1 MSLHDFTLAW
11 RLMRRHPVL
20 SALIV
25 LALALGIGASMT
37 TLTVYRVLSGDP
49 LPGRSDR
56 LFAVQ
61 LDAVSREA
69 PTPGNEPNDQL
80 TRFDAEALLR
90 DKRGLRQ
97 AMMSGG
103 QLQVRAL
110 AGDKPL
116 IATARYT
123 TRDFFAMFGAPL
135 RSGQAWSEADEQ
147 QRARVVVISDDL
159 ARKLYGEA
167 DPVGRNLLLRGQVL
181 RIVGVLAPW
190 RPVPHFYDLNNGRYA
205 PVEQVFVPWPTA
217 IDLRLGHSGRMW
229 CWGDVPQGDTRALN
243 APCAWIQY
251 WVELPSAAEAPAFR
265 DYLTRYSADQRAA
278 GRYERPPNV
287 RLRDVM
293 AWLTHQKVVPAD
305 ARLQLWLSAG
315 FLGVCV
321 LNTVGLLLAMC
332 LRRAAEIG
340 VRRALGATRRAIFT
354 QYLALAAALGGLG
367 GVLGL
372 GLAALGLWA
381 VRQGP
386 ESHADLARLDGG
398 MLAITVGVSLLAS
411 LLAGALPAWR
421 ACQITPA
428 LQLKAG

>member
-1 MSLHDFTLAW
+1 MSLHDFSLAW
-11 RLMRRHPVL
+11 RLVRRHPVL
-20 SALIV
+20 STLIV
-25 LALALGIGASMT
+25 VALALGIGASMT

-49 LPGRSDR
+49 LPGRSER
-56 LFAVQ
+56 IFAVQ

-69 PTPGNEPNDQL
+69 QRPDGEPNDQL

-103 QLQVRAL
+103 QQQVRARES
-110 AGDKPL
+110 DKPMV
-116 IATARYT
+116 ATARYT
-123 TRDFFAMFGAPL
+123 TRDFFPMFGVPL
-135 RSGQAWSEADEQ
+135 RGGQVWSEADEQ
-147 QRARVVVISDDL
+147 QRARVAIVSDEL
-159 ARKLYGEA
+159 ARTLFGEA
-167 DPVGRNLLLRGQVL
+167 DPVGQNLLLRGQVL

-190 RPVPHFYDLNNGRYA
+190 RPVPHFYDLNNGRYS
-205 PVEQVFVPWPTA
+205 PVEGLFVPWPTA

-229 CWGDVPQGDTRALN
+229 CWGDVPQGDTRAPN

-251 WVELPSAAEAPAFR
+251 WVELPSAADAPAFK
-265 DYLTRYSADQRAA
+265 DYLSRYSADQRAA
-278 GRYERPPNV
+278 GRFERPPNV

-293 AWLTHQKVVPAD
+293 SWLAFQQVVPAD

-321 LNTVGLLLAMC
+321 LNTVGLLLALC
-332 LRRAAEIG
+332 LRRSAEIG
-340 VRRALGATRRAIFT
+340 VRRALGATRRAIFA
-354 QYLALAAALGGLG
+354 QYLSLAALLGGLG
-367 GVLGL
+367 GLLGL

-386 ESHADLARLDGG
+386 ESHADLARLDLG
-398 MLAITVGVSLLAS
+398 MLAATVAVSLLAS
-411 LLAGALPAWR
+411 LLAGLLPAWR

-428 LQLKAG
+428 LQLKAQ